1 MYTYDWY
8 NYKNWYIFAI
18 FFNSTYQKK
27 NKSREKLETWQLNTM
42 RIPCLDSYLN
52 KLPLKRPL

>member
-1 MYTYDWY
+1 MTGITI
-8 NYKNWYIFAI
+8 KIGIFLQYSLM
-18 FFNSTYQKK
+18 STYQKK
-27 NKSREKLETWQLNTM
+27 NKSRERLETWQLNTM